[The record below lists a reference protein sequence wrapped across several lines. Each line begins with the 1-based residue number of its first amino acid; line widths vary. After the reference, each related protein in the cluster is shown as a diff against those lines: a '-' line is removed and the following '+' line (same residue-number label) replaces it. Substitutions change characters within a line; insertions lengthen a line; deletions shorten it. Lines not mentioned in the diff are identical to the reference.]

1 MSSEPRVIRT
11 RRGYRSL
18 VYRLRCLDGIL
29 TTRRL
34 RPFLRRR
41 DSVARPQ
48 TVFIRARN
56 PCLLMR
62 RRFLG
67 RYVGSINSS
76 CKAGKVP
83 RHATRRSRLTFPH
96 TARSFAPPLLDSPPL
111 CEIVMEQSVNEAWK
125 RLLDE
130 ARRELPEATVRTWLE
145 PSEPIAL
152 DDGRL
157 ILGAPD
163 QFAAEWNESK
173 HAGLLARAAER
184 VLGRP
189 TTVVFRVQEDRQR
202 RPQMDFFVAPR
213 ESAAVATAAN
223 IGTTPLNER
232 YTFQTFVSGKSN
244 ELAAAAAHAVAEAP
258 GKTYNPLFIYGATGL
273 GKTHL
278 MQAIAHAVLQ
288 KNPETR
294 LQYFGAEQFINDVI
308 ESIHARTMSE
318 FRRRYR
324 NDVDL
329 LLVDDVHF
337 LEGKEMTQEE
347 FFHTFNA
354 LFEAHKQIVL
364 TSDRPP
370 KEIPGLE
377 ERLISRFE
385 WGMVADI
392 GHPDLEHRVAIL
404 RKKAEQDHLE
414 LTIPDDVLRFIAEHI
429 RSSVRELEGCIIKL
443 LLFASLKNR
452 EVTIELAREALSDK
466 IRQGEEGSGY
476 LSGSGS
482 APSIDRVQEVVARRW
497 GVSPEGLRSKART
510 KTLVIPR
517 QVAMYL
523 ARDMLGMQLVEI
535 GQAFGGRDHS
545 TVIHSVDKVERQ
557 MMRDRTFKERV
568 EMARQELSAL

>member
-1 MSSEPRVIRT
+1 
-11 RRGYRSL
+11 
-18 VYRLRCLDGIL
+18 
-29 TTRRL
+29 
-34 RPFLRRR
+34 
-41 DSVARPQ
+41 
-48 TVFIRARN
+48 
-56 PCLLMR
+56 
-62 RRFLG
+62 
-67 RYVGSINSS
+67 
-76 CKAGKVP
+76 
-83 RHATRRSRLTFPH
+83 
-96 TARSFAPPLLDSPPL
+96 
-111 CEIVMEQSVNEAWK
+111 MEQSTKEAWK

-130 ARRELPEATVRTWLE
+130 ARRELPDATVRTWLE
-145 PSEPIAL
+145 PAVPIAL

-157 ILGAPD
+157 IVGAPD
-163 QFAAEWNESK
+163 QFAVEWNETK
-173 HAGLLARAAER
+173 HGDVLARAAER
-184 VLGRP
+184 VFGRP
-189 TTVVFRVQEDRQR
+189 TAVVFRVQEDRQQ

-213 ESAAVATAAN
+213 VEAGADKSAIA
-223 IGTTPLNER
+223 TTPLNER
-232 YTFQTFVSGKSN
+232 YTFQTFVIGKSN

-278 MQAIAHAVLQ
+278 MQAIAHAVL
-288 KNPETR
+288 KRNPSTR
-294 LQYFGAEQFINDVI
+294 LQYFGAEHFINEVI

-329 LLVDDVHF
+329 FLVDDVHF

-377 ERLISRFE
+377 DRLISRFE

-392 GHPDLEHRVAIL
+392 GHPDLEHRIAIL

-414 LTIPDDVLRFIAEHI
+414 LTIPDDVLRFIAEHV

-466 IRQGEEGSGY
+466 IRQGEEGASYVGHPT
-476 LSGSGS
+476 
-482 APSIDRVQEVVARRW
+482 PSIDRVQEVVARRW
-497 GVSPEGLRSKART
+497 GVTPEGLRSKART
-510 KTLVIPR
+510 KTLTVPR

-557 MMRDRTFKERV
+557 MIRDRTFKERV